1 MGWNGGRASRR
12 RKGNGRSVLLAR
24 RRRRSL
30 ARSAFAS
37 NRSIVEISQQR
48 FALLE
53 GAYAVHQSFEFNRP
67 ISLICERSTI
77 YSDFFVDAAEKVLC
91 KLVPSAMQLDRDMCE
106 TKRGIWP
113 SLAAT

>member
-30 ARSAFAS
+30 ARSALAS
-37 NRSIVEISQQR
+37 HRSIVEISQQR
-48 FALLE
+48 FAFLE

-77 YSDFFVDAAEKVLC
+77 LGFSCGCSREVLC